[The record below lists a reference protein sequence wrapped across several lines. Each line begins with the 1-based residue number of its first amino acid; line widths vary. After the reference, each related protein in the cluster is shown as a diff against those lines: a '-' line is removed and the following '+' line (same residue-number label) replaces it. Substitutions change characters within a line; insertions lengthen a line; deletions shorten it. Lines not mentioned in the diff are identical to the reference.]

1 MEAIVSFKY
10 FSQQFE
16 NEKTCGQHAATTND
30 LVQLSLLIDRF
41 RLLVR
46 LRQD

>member
-1 MEAIVSFKY
+1 MK
-10 FSQQFE
+10 
-16 NEKTCGQHAATTND
+16 KTCGQLAATTND